1 MLRGVSWAIIMR
13 WGIRAIGL
21 VSTLILARL
30 LSPEDFGIAAMGML
44 VIGLLYAFTEFG
56 TSMHLIRVKEVNRA
70 QCDTA
75 WTITLLQNVFISM
88 LLLLLAP
95 VVATYFN
102 EPRVVGVIY
111 VLAVAA
117 FMGGFSSVG
126 PTLIRREL
134 RFALDFRFNIYK
146 KLLIFAA
153 TVGFA
158 LVLRNY
164 WALVF
169 GHLVGTMAGVVLSY
183 VIHPYRPVWSLAKA
197 PEYLRFALSIVPMH
211 LANQLREMAPQ
222 FMVGSLGNAST
233 MGAFTVSN
241 GLATLFTQEIV
252 QPMGR
257 GLLPNYTRLA
267 NDKTQLSVIYRQ
279 VLAMVVLLAV
289 PVGVGISAIAN
300 DLVAVLLGQQWKLAV
315 PLIEYLAI
323 GGVLYAVSHTMYNQI
338 LVATGRERK
347 AAILAWVRL
356 IITVPLLSL
365 GLAYNSSIGLAQATI
380 IAPLACLPAIYMET
394 RRAVDLPPSAL
405 LGLLWRPTL
414 SALVMYVTIK
424 LLHPANLDW
433 AILRLIWDVAVGVGI
448 FIATILGLWL
458 LSSRPQGA
466 ESICIGMLEKMVKW
480 HSGRFVP

>member
-1 MLRGVSWAIIMR
+1 MR

-21 VSTLILARL
+21 VSTIILARL
-30 LSPEDFGIAAMGML
+30 LNPEDFGIAAMGML
-44 VIGLLYAFTEFG
+44 VISLLFALTEFG
-56 TSMHLIRVKEVNRA
+56 TLIHLIRVKDIDRT

-75 WTITLLQNVFISM
+75 WTITLLQNLFISIM
-88 LLLLLAP
+88 LVLLAP
-95 VVATYFN
+95 VVATYFK
-102 EPRVVGVIY
+102 EPRVIGVIY
-111 VLAVAA
+111 VLAVAT
-117 FMGGFSSVG
+117 FVGGFNSVG

-134 RFALDFRFNIYK
+134 RFSLDFRFNIYN

-153 TVGFA
+153 TVSFA
-158 LVLRNY
+158 LMLRNY

-169 GHLVGTMAGVVLSY
+169 GYLVGTMAGVVLSY

-197 PEYLRFALSIVPMH
+197 PEYLRFALSILPMR
-211 LANQLREMAPQ
+211 LADQLREMAPQ

-267 NDKTQLSVIYRQ
+267 DDRAQLSVIYRK
-279 VLAMVVLLAV
+279 VLALVVLLAV
-289 PVGVGISAIAN
+289 PVGVGVSATAN
-300 DLVAVLLGQQWKLAV
+300 DLVAVLLGQQWELAV

-323 GGVLYAVSHTMYNQI
+323 GGALYAVSHTMYSQI

-365 GLAYNSSIGLAQATI
+365 GLAYSGSIGLAQATI

-394 RRAVDLPPSAL
+394 RRAVDLPLSAL

-414 SALVMYVTIK
+414 SALVMYLTIK

-433 AILRLIWDVAVGVGI
+433 AILRLLWDVAVGGGI
-448 FIATILGLWL
+448 FIATTLGLWL
-458 LSSRPQGA
+458 LSGRPQGA
-466 ESICIGMLEKMVKW
+466 ESICIGMLKKGIKR
-480 HSGRFVP
+480 HPATST

>member
-1 MLRGVSWAIIMR
+1 MR

-21 VSTLILARL
+21 VSTVILARL

-75 WTITLLQNVFISM
+75 WTITLLQNVFISI

-95 VVATYFN
+95 VVAMYFK
-102 EPRVVGVIY
+102 ESRVVGVIH

-117 FMGGFSSVG
+117 FVAGFSSVG

-134 RFALDFRFNIYK
+134 RFALDFRFNIYN

-169 GHLVGTMAGVVLSY
+169 GHLVGTIAGVVLSY
-183 VIHPYRPVWSLAKA
+183 VIHPYRPAWSLARA
-197 PEYLRFALSIVPMH
+197 PEYLRFALSIVPLR
-211 LANQLREMAPQ
+211 LADQLREMAPQ
-222 FMVGSLGNAST
+222 FMVGSLSNAST

-267 NDKTQLSVIYRQ
+267 NDKAQLSAIYRK

-289 PVGVGISAIAN
+289 PVGVGVSAIAN
-300 DLVAVLLGQQWKLAV
+300 DLVAVLLGQQWELAV

-365 GLAYNSSIGLAQATI
+365 GLAYNGSIGLAQATI

-394 RRAVDLPPSAL
+394 RRAVDLPLSAL
-405 LGLLWRPTL
+405 LGLLWRPAL
-414 SALVMYVTIK
+414 SALVMYLMVK
-424 LLHPANLDW
+424 LLRPTSLDW

-448 FIATILGLWL
+448 FIATTLGLWL
-458 LSSRPQGA
+458 LSGRPQGA
-466 ESICIGMLEKMVKW
+466 ESVCIGMLGKIVKW
-480 HSGRFVP
+480 RSVSA